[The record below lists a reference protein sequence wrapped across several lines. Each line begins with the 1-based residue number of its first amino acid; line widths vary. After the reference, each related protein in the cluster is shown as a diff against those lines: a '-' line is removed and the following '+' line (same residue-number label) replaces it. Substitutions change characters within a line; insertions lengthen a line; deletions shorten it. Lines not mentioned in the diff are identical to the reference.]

1 MKVKCYHSFRKS
13 DTPHDLRFTMYI
25 VSCQVIHANCSC
37 KAGKVGYCNHILAL
51 MFKACKF
58 SLFDSKST
66 ADLCQEDD
74 EQQDLACTSQLQKWH
89 KKGRGDKIS
98 AQPVVEVT
106 ISKTKLDDTK
116 TREGVK
122 CLLYDARS
130 NPVHDVQAEVNL
142 KKALQNIDSPV
153 C

>member
-1 MKVKCYHSFRKS
+1 MKAKCYHSFRKS
-13 DTPHDLRFTMYI
+13 PAPHDLCFTMCI
-25 VSCQVIHANCSC
+25 VSAQVIHTNCSC
-37 KAGKVGYCNHILAL
+37 KAGKVGYCNHVLAIML
-51 MFKACKF
+51 KECKF

-66 ADLCQEDD
+66 ADLSQEDD
-74 EQQDLACTSQLQKWH
+74 EQPDLACTSQLQKWH

-98 AQPVVEVT
+98 ARPVMEVT

-130 NPVHDVQAEVNL
+130 NPVHDVQAEL
-142 KKALQNIDSPV
+142 EPYISCAILA
-153 C
+153 